1 MNTMQKIDEAVRITF
16 DPADRRRQIGG
27 LEKRLRL
34 NRVVL
39 LITAVAAIG
48 SIVASALGEQSNA
61 PGIFMGLMGVLCA
74 SHIGMAL
81 RLIQLKVEEQR
92 DKKTGDARE
101 QSSSAGAED
110 GAPHQ

>member
-1 MNTMQKIDEAVRITF
+1 
-16 DPADRRRQIGG
+16 
-27 LEKRLRL
+27 
-34 NRVVL
+34 
-39 LITAVAAIG
+39 
-48 SIVASALGEQSNA
+48 
-61 PGIFMGLMGVLCA
+61 VLCA